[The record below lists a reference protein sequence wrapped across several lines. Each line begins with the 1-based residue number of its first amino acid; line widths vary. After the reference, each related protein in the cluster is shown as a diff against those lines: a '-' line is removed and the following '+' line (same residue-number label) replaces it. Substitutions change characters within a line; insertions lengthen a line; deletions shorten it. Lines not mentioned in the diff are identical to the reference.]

1 MKTKKLENFL
11 NMSNKNL
18 DAFVEID
25 NFFIFSLKENKYI
38 IQLIN
43 QKWVIIQNF
52 QPSKKK
58 SQ

>member
-11 NMSNKNL
+11 NISNKNL

-25 NFFIFSLKENKYI
+25 NLFIFSLKENKYI

-43 QKWVIIQNF
+43 QK
-52 QPSKKK
+52 
-58 SQ
+58 

>member
-11 NMSNKNL
+11 NISNKNL

-43 QKWVIIQNF
+43 QK
-52 QPSKKK
+52 
-58 SQ
+58 

>member
-11 NMSNKNL
+11 NISSKNL

-52 QPSKKK
+52 QASKKK